1 MDIGKEQS
9 KMPKVKYDGIQ
20 FDSELEVEYYKYLCE
35 LWHKGEVLE
44 ILYHPKAIEN
54 LIGKRSYTPDFC
66 VLYPDRIEIIE
77 TKGYNPY
84 SKMIDDQIHNVMLS
98 KNQELRDWLNENYD
112 AIYDNRIQVNFNSF
126 RVSYKKVKYLKAY
139 GFVDWDFKNPNTI
152 ANKRKEK
159 INDLSTEIK
168 ALRDFKKDAERYFR
182 YHIKVVQNEKLTKP
196 QKEWYYN
203 YVKKL
208 REEYGNNNE
217 TN

>member
-1 MDIGKEQS
+1 
-9 KMPKVKYDGIQ
+9 MPKVKYDDIT
-20 FDSELEVEYYKYLCE
+20 FDSELEVEYYKKLIKE
-35 LWHKGEVLE
+35 QKEGLVLE
-44 ILYHPKAIEN
+44 FIYHPEHIQN
-54 LIGKRSYTPDFC
+54 LVGKRNYTPDYL

-77 TKGYNPY
+77 LKGYNPY

-98 KNQELRDWLNENYD
+98 KSERWLASYVLGIINSQYGTLYKVFEW
-112 AIYDNRIQVNFNSF
+112 QVNAA
-126 RVSYKKVKYLKAY
+126 REKVVYKKLKYLKAY

-168 ALRDFKKDAERYFR
+168 ELRDFKKEAERYFR
-182 YHIKVVQNEKLTKP
+182 YHLKIVNNEKLTKP

-203 YVKKL
+203 YTKKL
-208 REEYGNNNE
+208 REEYGNE

>member
-1 MDIGKEQS
+1 
-9 KMPKVKYDGIQ
+9 MPKVKYGDIT
-20 FDSELEVEYYKYLCE
+20 FDSELEVEYYKCLDE

-54 LIGKRSYTPDFC
+54 LVGKRSYTPDFC
-66 VLYPDRIEIIE
+66 VLYPDRIEIVE

-98 KNQELRDWLNENYD
+98 KNQWFLANYVAGTRMYWTRFEDWDRNIKNG
-112 AIYDNRIQVNFNSF
+112 NV
-126 RVSYKKVKYLKAY
+126 VYKKLKYLKAY

-168 ALRDFKKDAERYFR
+168 ELRDFKKDAERYFR
-182 YHIKVVQNEKLTKP
+182 YHIKVVNNEKLTKP

-208 REEYGNNNE
+208 REEYGSNNE

>member
-1 MDIGKEQS
+1 MA
-9 KMPKVKYDGIQ
+9 KVEFEGIT
-20 FDSELEVEYYKYLCE
+20 FDSEWEKDYYIYLKEE
-35 LWHKGEVLE
+35 LKADF
-44 ILYHPKAIEN
+44 IKYHPEPIFDLVARK
-54 LIGKRSYTPDFC
+54 KYTPDFIYC
-66 VLYPDRIEIIE
+66 KEDTVSVVEV
-77 TKGYNPY
+77 KGGYNPY
-84 SKMIDDQIHNVMLS
+84 ANHFQDDMIHKEMKAKDYRWLYNYFW
-98 KNQELRDWLNENYD
+98 KNGIKFTNSEDGYYD
-112 AIYDNRIQVNFNSF
+112 LKYE
-126 RVSYKKVKYLKAY
+126 KVKKLKK
-139 GFVDWDFKNPNTI
+139 GWVDYDFKNPNTI

-208 REEYGNNNE
+208 REEYGSSNE

>member
-1 MDIGKEQS
+1 
-9 KMPKVKYDGIQ
+9 MPKVIYGDIT
-20 FDSELEVEYYKYLCE
+20 FDSELEVEYYKYLEE

-54 LIGKRSYTPDFC
+54 LVGKRSYTPDFC
-66 VLYPDRIEIIE
+66 VLYADRIEIVE

-98 KNQELRDWLNENYD
+98 KNERWL
-112 AIYDNRIQVNFNSF
+112 A
-126 RVSYKKVKYLKAY
+126 SYVLGVIKSQYGTLSEAYEWQMNAMREKVVYRKIKYLKAY

-208 REEYGNNNE
+208 REEYGNNE
-217 TN
+217 PSR

>member
-1 MDIGKEQS
+1 
-9 KMPKVKYDGIQ
+9 MPKVKYGDIT
-20 FDSELEVEYYKYLCE
+20 FDSELEVEYYKYLKE
-35 LWHKGEVLE
+35 QWDKGEIKTLF
-44 ILYHPKAIEN
+44 YHPQVPIKITKN
-54 LIGKRSYTPDFC
+54 NTYVPDF
-66 VLYPDRIEIIE
+66 VVFYDNRIEIVE
-77 TKGYNPY
+77 VKGYNPY
-84 SKMIDDQIHNVMLS
+84 SKMRDDIIHQVMLAKS
-98 KNQELRDWLNENYD
+98 EQELRNWLNENYT
-112 AIYDNRIQVNFNSF
+112 AVYFAKDNSFILNLNSF
-126 RVSYKKVKYLKAY
+126 RVVYRKVKYLKAY

-168 ALRDFKKDAERYFR
+168 ELRDFKKDAERYFR

-208 REEYGNNNE
+208 REEYGNNE

>member
-1 MDIGKEQS
+1 MA
-9 KMPKVKYDGIQ
+9 KVKYADIT
-20 FDSELEVEYYKYLCE
+20 FDSELEVEYYKCLDE

-54 LIGKRSYTPDFC
+54 LVGKRSYTPDFC
-66 VLYPDRIEIIE
+66 VLYADRIEIVE

-98 KNQELRDWLNENYD
+98 KNQWFLANYVAGTRMYWTRFEDWDRNIKNG
-112 AIYDNRIQVNFNSF
+112 NV
-126 RVSYKKVKYLKAY
+126 VYKKVKYLKAY

-159 INDLSTEIK
+159 INDLSAEIK
-168 ALRDFKKDAERYFR
+168 DLRDFKKDAERYFR
-182 YHIKVVQNEKLTKP
+182 YHIKVVQNKKLTKP

-208 REEYGNNNE
+208 REEYGNDTGKN
-217 TN
+217 

>member
-1 MDIGKEQS
+1 
-9 KMPKVKYDGIQ
+9 MPKVKYGDIT
-20 FDSELEVEYYKYLCE
+20 FDSELEVEYYKCLDE

-98 KNQELRDWLNENYD
+98 KNQWFLANYVAGTRMYWTRFEDWDRNIKNG
-112 AIYDNRIQVNFNSF
+112 NV
-126 RVSYKKVKYLKAY
+126 VYKKLKYLKAY

-159 INDLSTEIK
+159 INEQQDEIK
-168 ALRDFKKDAERYFR
+168 ALKDFKKNAERYFT
-182 YHIKVVQNEKLTKP
+182 YYVKLKNMGKLTKP
-196 QKEWYYN
+196 QREWYIN
-203 YVKKL
+203 FEKELMK
-208 REEYGNNNE
+208 EYG
-217 TN
+217 TK

>member
-1 MDIGKEQS
+1 MA
-9 KMPKVKYDGIQ
+9 KVEYEGIT
-20 FDSELEVEYYKYLCE
+20 FDSEWEKDYYIYLKEE
-35 LWHKGEVLE
+35 LKADF
-44 ILYHPKAIEN
+44 IKYHPEPIFDLVARK
-54 LIGKRSYTPDFC
+54 KYTPDFIYC
-66 VLYPDRIEIIE
+66 KEDTISVVEV
-77 TKGYNPY
+77 KGGYNPY
-84 SKMIDDQIHNVMLS
+84 ANHFQDDMIHKEMKAKDYRWLYNYFW
-98 KNQELRDWLNENYD
+98 KNGIKFTHSEDGYYD
-112 AIYDNRIQVNFNSF
+112 LKYE
-126 RVSYKKVKYLKAY
+126 KVKKLKK
-139 GFVDWDFKNPNTI
+139 GWVDYDFKNPNTI

-182 YHIKVVQNEKLTKP
+182 YHIKVVNNEKLTKP

>member
-1 MDIGKEQS
+1 
-9 KMPKVKYDGIQ
+9 MPKVKYNDIT
-20 FDSELEVEYYKYLCE
+20 FDSELEVEYYKYLE
-35 LWHKGEVLE
+35 EKLLYFV
-44 ILYHPKAIEN
+44 YHPKIGIEVTKN
-54 LIGKRSYTPDFC
+54 NKYYPDF
-66 VLYPDRIEIIE
+66 VVYYNDRCEIVE
-77 TKGYNPY
+77 CKGYSQFSYLKDN
-84 SKMIDDQIHNVMLS
+84 MIHNIMLQ
-98 KNQELRDWLNENYD
+98 KTEQELQDWLKLNGLICD
-112 AIYDNRIQVNFNSF
+112 MPTT
-126 RVSYKKVKYLKAY
+126 YKKVKYLKAY

-208 REEYGNNNE
+208 REEYGNNE
-217 TN
+217 PSR

>member
-1 MDIGKEQS
+1 
-9 KMPKVKYDGIQ
+9 MPKVKYGDIT
-20 FDSELEVEYYKYLCE
+20 FDSELEVEYYKCLDE

-54 LIGKRSYTPDFC
+54 LVGKRSYTPDFC

-98 KNQELRDWLNENYD
+98 KNQWFLANYVAGTRMYWTRFEDWDRNIKNG
-112 AIYDNRIQVNFNSF
+112 NVF
-126 RVSYKKVKYLKAY
+126 YKKVKYLKAY

-159 INDLSTEIK
+159 INDLSNEIK

-182 YHIKVVQNEKLTKP
+182 YHLKIVQNEKLTKP

-208 REEYGNNNE
+208 REEYGSNNE

>member
-1 MDIGKEQS
+1 
-9 KMPKVKYDGIQ
+9 MPKVKYNDIT
-20 FDSELEVEYYKYLCE
+20 FDSELEVEYYKYLE
-35 LWHKGEVLE
+35 EQWHKGVVLE

-54 LIGKRSYTPDFC
+54 LVGKRSYTPDFI
-66 VLYPDRIEIIE
+66 VLYDDRIEIIE

-98 KNQELRDWLNENYD
+98 KNQWFLANYVAGTRMYWTRFEDWDRNIKNG
-112 AIYDNRIQVNFNSF
+112 NV
-126 RVSYKKVKYLKAY
+126 VYKKIKHIKAY

-182 YHIKVVQNEKLTKP
+182 YHLKIVNNEKLTKP

-208 REEYGNNNE
+208 REEYGNE